1 MNRFI
6 IKASESWLRTKDEN
20 MSQCLHHD
28 TEAFYHSDYCGGG
41 NWKVEGTIENMICTL
56 KNDRTPYPD
65 VVLSRKIGQLR
76 QILQMDLP
84 QILKSS
90 GYQSLMVC
98 VIPRA
103 KHENYYRE
111 EQKLFRS
118 TIQSTI
124 KTVVQGFIDGTHCII
139 RHTDTRT
146 THSNKSGHGGLG
158 PMPYCGITKE
168 TCTISNI
175 QGQNI
180 LLIDDLYTKSVGIDE
195 DAIQAL
201 YDNGANKVLFYSVGK
216 TVFRNYYSL

>member
-1 MNRFI
+1 MERFI
-6 IKASESWLRTKDEN
+6 IKAGESWLRTKDGN

-41 NWKVEGTIENMICTL
+41 NWMVDGTIENMICTL

-76 QILQMDLP
+76 QILQVDLP
-84 QILKSS
+84 QILKST
-90 GYQSLMVC
+90 GYQSLMIC

-103 KHENYYRE
+103 KHENHYKD
-111 EQKLFRS
+111 EQKLFRT

-124 KTVVQGFIDGTHCII
+124 NSVVHGFFDGTQCII

-146 THSNKSGHGGLG
+146 THSNRSGHGGNG
-158 PMPYCGITKE
+158 PMPYCGITNE
-168 TCTISNI
+168 TCNI
-175 QGQNI
+175 IGVQGKNI

-201 YDNGANKVLFYSVGK
+201 YDNGANKVFFYSIGK

>member
-1 MNRFI
+1 MQKFI
-6 IKASESWLRTKDEN
+6 IRANESWLCTKDGNRN
-20 MSQCLHHD
+20 MCLHHD

-41 NWKVEGTIENMICTL
+41 NWMVDGTIENMICTL

-65 VVLSRKIGQLR
+65 VVLSRKTAQLR
-76 QILQMDLP
+76 QILQIDLP
-84 QILKSS
+84 EILRLS
-90 GYQSLMVC
+90 GYPTLMVC

-103 KHENYYRE
+103 KHENHYGN
-111 EQKLFRS
+111 EQKLFRAS
-118 TIQSTI
+118 IQTTINSVI
-124 KTVVQGFIDGTHCII
+124 NGFIDGTHCII

-146 THSNKSGHGGLG
+146 THSNKSGHGGNG
-158 PMPYCGITKE
+158 PMPYCGITND
-168 TCTISNI
+168 TCTISNV

-201 YDNGANKVLFYSVGK
+201 YDNGANKVFFYSIGK